1 MFFNLDIGSSESY
14 RILSECMDIQYHL
27 CKHFIDIGR
36 YRDATGYIREGLDV
50 TQLHFSLRRVA
61 RFLLQQIHADI
72 IANCFNESLSRLK
85 LVGNLIQSHKIEGLE
100 VLGPEMRKDLM
111 GLGNYTYY
119 YFLTILNDIKKSTE
133 KESYDFK
140 ASLIISQKNFINKV
154 LALDSKISDYI
165 RETLIDLELLTLN
178 YLKQSPKT
186 KASVNECIK
195 NVKVLLK
202 KGSIRENWNWA
213 DFLCTMY
220 ELDDTNSD
228 FLSQAYSY
236 ILKYPQPL
244 LYRKI
249 LMHLYKSEN
258 VHKNDLKEKCFYLLE
273 TQSIALRHKACSI
286 QHKHKRKGT
295 QDPKLIEIMLSNLS
309 FNSGNHLDEFIEN
322 ILPESCVVISL
333 VLGESDDLY
342 LTRFEAKNN
351 PILIKL
357 KYNKKLN
364 DEFRTIMVENDRSM
378 KQSDRNKF
386 WSSRSALNKKLDSYL
401 EEFESTVFSFY
412 KSLLLGSF
420 IDLSIDKIIE
430 DFKKKF
436 FSNSKLNK
444 NQENLLR
451 LLILGLEEYT
461 FEDILN
467 CLKNFSSDSIGE
479 FAEYFF
485 TQIKPKIQNAK
496 RKHVCLLIDKN
507 LHQIPFECFPSTRS
521 QPITRMPSIHF
532 LQTHIKINSLSL
544 NKEKAFYIVDPGC
557 DLTHTRMKFQN
568 FFEKRK
574 TWDGIIG
581 VPPNESIFK
590 KALTEYEL
598 FM

>member
-1 MFFNLDIGSSESY
+1 ME
-14 RILSECMDIQYHL
+14 IQHHL

-50 TQLHFSLRRVA
+50 TQLHFSLRRVT

-72 IANCFNESLSRLK
+72 IANCFNESQSRLK
-85 LVGNLIQSHKIEGLE
+85 LSENLIQIEKIENMQILDSE
-100 VLGPEMRKDLM
+100 TRNDLM
-111 GLGNYTYY
+111 RLNNFTYHY
-119 YFLTILNDIKKSTE
+119 VLRMLNDIRKYSDQE
-133 KESYDFK
+133 FCEFK
-140 ASLIISQKNFINKV
+140 ASVIISQKNFINKV
-154 LALDSKISDYI
+154 LVFDSQISDYI
-165 RETLIDLELLTLN
+165 RETLIDMELLVLN
-178 YLKQSPKT
+178 YLKRSS
-186 KASVNECIK
+186 KAKSSVNDCIK
-195 NVKVLLK
+195 NIKALLK
-202 KGSIRENWNWA
+202 KGSVRENWNWA
-213 DFLCTMY
+213 DYLCSMY
-220 ELDDTNSD
+220 ELDGNNSEL
-228 FLSQAYSY
+228 LSQAYSY
-236 ILKYPQPL
+236 IRKYPQPL

-249 LMHLYKSEN
+249 LMHLYESESIT
-258 VHKNDLKEKCFYLLE
+258 KNELKEKCFYLLE

-295 QDPKLIEIMLSNLS
+295 QDPKLIEMMLSNLS
-309 FNSGNHLDEFIEN
+309 FNSGNHLDEFIEKV
-322 ILPESCVVISL
+322 LPENCVVISL

-342 LTRFEAKNN
+342 LCRFEAKNN

-357 KYNKKLN
+357 KYDKNLS
-364 DEFRTIMVENDRSM
+364 DEFKTIMIENDRSM

-386 WSSRSALNKKLDSYL
+386 WSSRSALNKKLNSYL
-401 EEFESTVFSFY
+401 EEFESSVFKRY
-412 KSLLLGSF
+412 KSLLLGSY
-420 IDLSIDKIIE
+420 IDFNIEYIIE
-430 DFKKKF
+430 EFKKRF
-436 FSNSKLNK
+436 FRNSKLNK
-444 NQENLLR
+444 NQEKMLKVV
-451 LLILGLEEYT
+451 ILGLEQ
-461 FEDILN
+461 FSIQDILN
-467 CLKNFSSDSIGE
+467 CLMFEFDSELIN
-479 FAEYFF
+479 EYAHYFL
-485 TQIKPKIQNAK
+485 INIRPKILYAK

-581 VPPNESIFK
+581 VAPNETIFK

>member
-1 MFFNLDIGSSESY
+1 
-14 RILSECMDIQYHL
+14 MDIQYHL

-50 TQLHFSLRRVA
+50 TQLHFSLRRVS

-72 IANCFNESLSRLK
+72 IANCFNESKTRLK
-85 LVGNLIQSHKIEGLE
+85 LTENLIQIESIE
-100 VLGPEMRKDLM
+100 KSQILGPEMRNDLM
-111 GLGNYTYY
+111 RLNNFTYY
-119 YFLTILNDIKKSTE
+119 FFLSMLNDIKKNSDQDYE
-133 KESYDFK
+133 EYRG
-140 ASLIISQKNFINKV
+140 SLIILKKNFINKV
-154 LALDSKISDYI
+154 LAFDSQINDYI
-165 RETLIDLELLTLN
+165 RETLIDIELLILN
-178 YLKQSPKT
+178 YLKQNPKNKT
-186 KASVNECIK
+186 SVNDCIK
-195 NVKVLLK
+195 NIKALLK

-213 DFLCTMY
+213 EYLCTMY
-220 ELDDTNSD
+220 ELDQNNSEL
-228 FLSQAYSY
+228 LSQAYSY
-236 ILKYPQPL
+236 IQKYPQPL

-249 LMHLYKSEN
+249 LMHLYKSES
-258 VHKNDLKEKCFYLLE
+258 VHKNELKEKCFYLLE

-295 QDPKLIEIMLSNLS
+295 QDPKLIEVMLSNLS
-309 FNSGNHLDEFIEN
+309 FNSGNHLDEFIEK
-322 ILPESCVVISL
+322 ILPDSCVVISL

-342 LTRFEAKNN
+342 LARFEAKNS
-351 PILIKL
+351 PVLIKL
-357 KYNKKLN
+357 KYNKNLI
-364 DEFRTIMVENDRSM
+364 DEFKTIMIENDRSM

-386 WSSRSALNKKLDSYL
+386 WSSRSALNKKLNSYL
-401 EEFESTVFSFY
+401 EEFESSVFSFY

-420 IDLSIDKIIE
+420 IDFNIEKIIDE
-430 DFKKKF
+430 FKKKF
-436 FSNSKLNK
+436 FPNSKLNK

-451 LLILGLEEYT
+451 LLILGLEQFT
-461 FEDILN
+461 FEDTVN
-467 CLKNFSSDSIGE
+467 CLTIDFSSEPINE

-485 TQIKPKIQNAK
+485 INIRPRLQNAK

-581 VPPNESIFK
+581 VPPNETVFK